1 MPPKKQPTGFDWMKY
16 IPIAALLLGGGG
28 LGGWYSLKS
37 DVASAKE
44 DIKVI
49 KDEQKED
56 DKEYLSLQIQQT
68 KIEGK
73 VDQGY
78 ALLQEIRQ
86 EMKKK

>member
-1 MPPKKQPTGFDWMKY
+1 MPPKKQPPFDWSKLLPFA
-16 IPIAALLLGGGG
+16 IPLVLAGGTYFVLQYRVDAAE
-28 LGGWYSLKS
+28 KKIEA
-37 DVASAKE
+37 VE
-44 DIKVI
+44 N
-49 KDEQKED
+49 EQKED